1 MVERDSRKLVVEGII
16 YQISFLNLTVLLNQ
30 LSKVTSLNLR
40 LKSCYQ
46 VMQIYCISEK
56 PIVHPAV
63 SVFSFC
69 TQKLIGCANGEA
81 LNLS

>member
-46 VMQIYCISEK
+46 VMQICYIAEKAYCAPCGFGIQFLHTRAYWVRK
-56 PIVHPAV
+56 W
-63 SVFSFC
+63 
-69 TQKLIGCANGEA
+69 
-81 LNLS
+81 